1 MKKIWSEYRDFINQG
16 DVVTIAVGLVMALF
30 FKDVIDRLVANIIM
44 PIISAIVG
52 QPNFASIG
60 FFIRGDGEVVGT
72 NDDGS
77 VIVDGGGTFLSIG
90 QVLSAVLIFLIV
102 AFVLYLIV
110 KAYNSYIAKPHQ
122 EIEASDTELS
132 LLKEIRDE
140 LRAGSRASGFGGT
153 PPPPPTV

>member
-1 MKKIWSEYRDFINQG
+1 MRKIWSEYKDFINQG

-30 FKDVIDRLVANIIM
+30 FKDIIDAVVDGVLM
-44 PIISAIVG
+44 PIVSLITGQATFGDIDFTLGEAEFEVGLVIRAAI
-52 QPNFASIG
+52 
-60 FFIRGDGEVVGT
+60 
-72 NDDGS
+72 
-77 VIVDGGGTFLSIG
+77 
-90 QVLSAVLIFLIV
+90 IFVAV

-140 LRAGSRASGFGGT
+140 LRAGSGASEFGGT
-153 PPPPPTV
+153 PPPPPPTV

>member
-1 MKKIWSEYRDFINQG
+1 MRKIWSEYKDFINQG

-30 FKDVIDRLVANIIM
+30 FKDIIDAVVDGVLM
-44 PIISAIVG
+44 PIVSLITGQATFGDIDFTLGEAEFEVGLVIRAAI
-52 QPNFASIG
+52 
-60 FFIRGDGEVVGT
+60 
-72 NDDGS
+72 
-77 VIVDGGGTFLSIG
+77 
-90 QVLSAVLIFLIV
+90 IFVAV

-110 KAYNSYIAKPHQ
+110 KVYNSYIAKPHQ

-140 LRAGSRASGFGGT
+140 LRAGSGASGFGGT

>member
-1 MKKIWSEYRDFINQG
+1 MRKIWSEYKDFINQG

-30 FKDVIDRLVANIIM
+30 FKDIIDAV
-44 PIISAIVG
+44 
-52 QPNFASIG
+52 
-60 FFIRGDGEVVGT
+60 
-72 NDDGS
+72 
-77 VIVDGGGTFLSIG
+77 VDGVLMPTVSLITGQATFGDIDFSLGDTPFEVGLVIR
-90 QVLSAVLIFLIV
+90 AAIIFLAV

-110 KAYNSYIAKPHQ
+110 KGYNSYIAKPHQ

-140 LRAGSRASGFGGT
+140 LRAGSGASGFGGT